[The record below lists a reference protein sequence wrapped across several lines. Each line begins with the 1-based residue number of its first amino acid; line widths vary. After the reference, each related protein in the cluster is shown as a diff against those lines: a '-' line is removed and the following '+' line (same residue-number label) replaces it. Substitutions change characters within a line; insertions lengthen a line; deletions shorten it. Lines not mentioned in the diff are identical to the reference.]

1 MFLEGTRVDIRETCS
16 PKTFSLGVGKDS
28 VIITTD
34 RLEVSPDGKTVTAY
48 SGAAPAPGI
57 SISAEFN
64 TVVVNGVTIER
75 AADGHLVISAPGT
88 VITKPGPAND
98 TAAKPKTAIEVGD
111 EMPDGTIY
119 AGVSPDTGKA
129 MYATPQDAPGTY
141 TFNQA
146 AQYVGNLDAHGH
158 HDFRAPSK
166 SELNVLFNN
175 RAAIGGFNVT
185 GSNPAGWY
193 WSFSPYGNDG
203 AWAQRFSDGHQV
215 YSDRDDGYSSLRCVR

>member
-1 MFLEGTRVDIRETCS
+1 MGTAAFDGSGRAREIT
-16 PKTFSLGVGKDS
+16 LGDDFGDVA
-28 VIITTD
+28 V
-34 RLEVSPDGKTVTAY
+34 R
-48 SGAAPAPGI
+48 
-57 SISAEFN
+57 
-64 TVVVNGVTIER
+64 VNGVRVEISH
-75 AADGHLVISAPGT
+75 DGFVT
-88 VITKPGPAND
+88 TKASPAND
-98 TAAKPKTAIEVGD
+98 TGTKPKASTASQIGD
-111 EMPDGTIY
+111 KMADGTIY